1 MRRIFTL
8 SAFALSVGIGIQT
21 ASAGNSDANEIQQR
35 EEAAHQATE
44 TLFQELSGALQSAM
58 RKDGPS
64 AAVAVCRDIAPAIN
78 SRLSL
83 ENGWRVTRVGTRV
96 RNPLLGTPDAWER
109 DVLNKFARR
118 QQAGEALPEINHA
131 EVTGSGEHRQFR
143 YMRAIGTQP
152 ACLACHGSAEQIDG
166 DIKAMLDKHYPHDQA
181 TGYKAGEL
189 RGAFS
194 VSQPYPE
201 KEP

>member
-1 MRRIFTL
+1 MRRFIILSALTL
-8 SAFALSVGIGIQT
+8 SLSI
-21 ASAGNSDANEIQQR
+21 ASAQATGANNGSKDELSQR
-35 EEAAHQATE
+35 EQAAHQVTE
-44 TLFQELSGALQSAM
+44 TLFKELSSALQNAM
-58 RKDGPS
+58 QDGGPA
-64 AAVAVCRDIAPAIN
+64 AAVTVCREIAPAIN

-109 DVLNKFARR
+109 DVLQDFAGR
-118 QQAGEALPEINHA
+118 QQAGEALPQINHA
-131 EVTGSGEHRQFR
+131 EVTGSGEQRQFR

-152 ACLACHGSAEQIDG
+152 ACLACHGPSEQID
-166 DIKAMLDKHYPHDQA
+166 DAIQAMLSEHYPHDQA

-194 VSQPYPE
+194 VTQPYPE
-201 KEP
+201 